1 MRYRRFGLSTGLC
14 LIVLLLAACA
24 NARRQEPPAP
34 TPTLLEIPTAVVP
47 DPTAMPIATE
57 VVQAQ
62 PTAIPTAVLPDPT
75 AIPTAAEVVQAQPTA
90 TPVPYT
96 LSGFNVLPVIP
107 YEVPVAADPAPPPA
121 PSLTLQLAAAEGA
134 PAPVYQRAEVAR
146 IPEETA
152 AELLAQVPLLAGR
165 TDAGTLTLP
174 TARRNP
180 PPTGGVEV
188 HAFRPLADAAPE
200 LTDSNAAIELEVVRF
215 FPTGPVDWV
224 PQINIVFSKPMV
236 PLSSHDALAAHVPAV
251 TLSPELAGEWQWL
264 GTQSLLF
271 RPAGLLAKATRYY
284 VTLPQGTAAL
294 DGSVLAAGFAAYFE
308 TPRLQLMR
316 TWPPAQPL
324 HLQPHF
330 ALEFNQA
337 INPQELMAA
346 LRLEAGDQE
355 VAFEILSL
363 DDESLPPELQRF
375 LSGTVPERTIVLQ
388 PSDRLAPDQKITLTV
403 ERGAPSAEGPLR
415 SLEAQQVTRH
425 TYGPLEVTYTHCRQG
440 GCYPG
445 DSFVIRFN
453 HNLVPESL
461 VTGMVGISPALPDG
475 EVHISPQGTIR
486 LAGTSAPDTIYTLRL
501 TPGLTDVFGQSLNTV
516 LEWEF
521 HVASTLQS
529 LGMMHVPNSLALLH
543 PEDGGRYSFLTRGLE
558 ELRVLL
564 FRVEPADWRQY
575 ASMYN
580 TLGDWELGEDFK
592 LFILP
597 DESPVTLWDREPVL
611 DRVLSIKGHPGET
624 IQTELDL
631 LPYLADGRGHLLLM
645 VVLPEEVKEYTFCRL
660 LSDWRGT
667 TYSETTVAAMSWIQV
682 TDMGLEGYTD
692 GQTLLTRVADL
703 TSGDPL
709 ANVKVHFEFPDL
721 HADSDNEGYTPLD
734 VSAFTS
740 ANERPTLFAD
750 QSGQDASLLPIPR
763 YLLRNQMRAEHRWHL
778 FSDRYLYRP
787 GEEVQVKGWVRQV
800 GFSLTGDVTWVQ
812 EGLSDI
818 RYQVYDARDML
829 LDQGETELDSHG
841 ALDFRFQVPADAN
854 SGLGYVNVTLTGPIV
869 NEDIRAPAKR
879 MSFRIEE
886 FRRPEFEVNL
896 SAAEGPHLLQAPL
909 PLEAQAVYFGGGGL
923 EGASVTWQVSA
934 QPARYQP
941 PGWHRYEFGAVA
953 PRWWGGRTT
962 AQIQP
967 QTLSAEMD
975 VQGGHQAVITTQGE
989 AQLPTTHVL
998 HVEATVQDLSQQTMT
1013 AAQRVMVHPALWYV
1027 GGRTDSYV
1035 GRTDEPLP
1043 VQLIVTDLEGN
1054 LVEGQ
1059 EIRVTSQRVSWWGNP
1074 VQAETSAPGCLLL
1087 SEPEPVICF
1096 LKFSEA
1102 GLWHLDFVIQDA
1114 AGRVNTTRLVRWIS
1128 GSSRRPGARRTTT
1141 EVGLIPDQEEYQPG
1155 DVAEILIQSPFV
1167 PAYGTVIT
1175 NRAGIVSHVPIRIRE
1190 ATHLLTV
1197 PIEDVHIPNL
1207 HVSVFLARGLTGT
1220 DPDQLSPSH
1229 QAEGHINLRIPP
1241 VSRELGLELRLAS
1254 RELVPGGE
1262 ATASVRV
1269 TDSNGQPVS
1278 GAEVVL
1284 LAADEAILALAGYE
1298 FEHPLESFY
1307 PQRPRFLRYINL
1319 LSFLQSKELNQ
1330 PYNRKCFIGGGGGDY
1345 QTPSAP
1351 LFHVRSDFSP
1361 LAYFEPSGVTDAA
1374 GYFHASWDLP
1384 DTVGRYR
1391 VVAMATTGARFFGLT
1406 ESAYTV
1412 RLPVQLRPQWP
1423 RFLNFDDQ
1431 AEFSILV
1438 ENQTG
1443 AEQDLTLFAQSDGL
1457 DLAYEA
1463 GGRAYDALAI
1473 RLPAHSRQQILVPA
1487 RARETG
1493 PSQML
1498 VTVFNAKFND
1508 SLQTSLPVYQPAAQE
1523 GFATYG
1529 SVDATPVLQGLELP
1543 DNVHRTFGQLSIAT
1557 SSTLLQSLLD
1567 SVLVLRDNR
1576 GYDYPERLASR
1587 LLANLALRDVLYA
1600 FAVPNLPAPEVL
1612 DRDIQTDIVA
1622 LQRFQNGDGGF
1633 PSWRRG
1639 AESWPFLSVHAMHAL
1654 TVAQTAGYPVAGQR
1668 IQRGQWYLQDIE
1680 QHYPDYYSESV
1691 RRYITAYALF
1701 VRSLQRDV
1709 DAGAAM
1715 RLLDQLPEQTEEL
1728 EVIAWSLMVLQAS
1741 GRNPEAVAEWY
1752 RYVLNRADETTGK
1765 VVFARHAH
1773 IQDGHLILH
1782 SIRRT
1787 DALLLRALMEVQPEA
1802 DLIPKVVRSLMAG
1815 RGRYGHW
1822 GSSQDN
1828 LFVLQ
1833 AMQQYFERYEAT
1845 TPDFEAHVWLDDNLV
1860 LDAPFTGRDAEYQQ
1874 VSLPLDWLYVEDPTR
1889 IQIQRAG
1896 EGRLYYRLGFDYVP
1910 DDLVVEPRERGFSVA
1925 RSYVGLDNP
1934 EDVWQDA
1941 DGRWHVKLGARV
1953 RINVTLV
1960 ASGTRHH
1967 VMLASPLPAGL
1978 ELLNP
1983 ALKGTEPFQDPNAR
1997 GWYYWRWF
2005 DHQQLLDERA
2015 QVVTSYLW
2023 GGTYEYAVIARATTA
2038 GTFHVPPARA
2048 AEIYAPETFGNGPS
2062 EILVVEPN

>member
-47 DPTAMPIATE
+47 DPTAIPTA
-57 VVQAQ
+57 VVPD

-96 LSGFNVLPVIP
+96 LSGFSVLPVIP
-107 YEVPVAADPAPPPA
+107 YEVPVAADPAPPA
-121 PSLTLQLAAAEGA
+121 VPSLTLQLAAAKGA

-146 IPEETA
+146 MPEETA
-152 AELLAQVPLLAGR
+152 AELLAQVPQLAGR
-165 TDAGTLTLP
+165 TDAGPLTLP
-174 TARRNP
+174 TTRRNP

-188 HAFRPLADAAPE
+188 HTFRPLAEAAPE
-200 LTDSNAAIELEVVRF
+200 LTDSNAATELEVVRF

-236 PLSSHDALAAHVPAV
+236 PLSSHDALSAHVLPV

-271 RPAGLLAKATRYY
+271 RPAGLLAKATQYY

-294 DGSVLAAGFAAYFE
+294 DGSVLAKAFAAYFE

-316 TWPPAQPL
+316 TWPSAQPL

-346 LRLEAGDQE
+346 LRLEAGAQD
-355 VAFEILSL
+355 VAFGIFSL
-363 DDESLPPELQRF
+363 DDEALPSDLQRF
-375 LSGTVPERTIVLQ
+375 LTGTVPERTIVLR
-388 PSDRLAPDQKITLTV
+388 PTDRLAPDQKITLTV

-415 SLEAQQVTRH
+415 SLAAQQVTRH
-425 TYGPLEVTYTHCRQG
+425 TYGPLEVTSTPCRQG
-440 GCYPG
+440 GCYPW

-453 HNLVPESL
+453 HNLDPESL

-475 EVHISPQGTIR
+475 EVHIHPSGTIQVTG
-486 LAGTSAPDTIYTLRL
+486 ATATATTYTLRL
-501 TPGLTDVFGQSLNTV
+501 TPGLTDVFGQTLNTA

-521 HVASTLQS
+521 HVQGQS
-529 LGMMHVPNSLALLH
+529 PLGRLHLPREMELLH
-543 PEDGGRYSFLTRGLE
+543 PEDEGKYSLFTRNLE

-564 FRVEPADWRQY
+564 FQIEPAAWAGYVRGNY
-575 ASMYN
+575 RFMALPETPPVSL
-580 TLGDWELGEDFK
+580 LGQEL
-592 LFILP
+592 
-597 DESPVTLWDREPVL
+597 VL
-611 DRVLSIKGHPGET
+611 DRLLSIENILGET
-624 IQTELDL
+624 TETVLDL
-631 LPYLADGRGHLLLM
+631 NPYLEGDRGHLLLALE
-645 VVLPEEVKEYTFCRL
+645 LPEDVQRQVFSACLGRVG
-660 LSDWRGT
+660 SR
-667 TYSETTVAAMSWIQV
+667 AAVTAWIQV
-682 TDMGLEGYTD
+682 TDMGLQGFTD
-692 GQTLLTRVADL
+692 GHTLLARAAEL

-709 ANVKVHFEFPDL
+709 ANVRTQLHYPDW
-721 HADSDNEGYTPLD
+721 HTQTDSEGYARFDLT
-734 VSAFTS
+734 AFS
-740 ANERPTLFAD
+740 PESDRPTLFAD
-750 QSGQDASLLPIPR
+750 QSGQDTSLLPSSR
-763 YLLRNQMRAEHRWHL
+763 YSFSSRMRNEHRWHL

-787 GEEVQVKGWVRQV
+787 GEEVQVKGWIRQV
-800 GFSLTGDVTWVQ
+800 GFSPAGDVSWLQ
-812 EGLSDI
+812 EGLSDF
-818 RYQVYDARDML
+818 RYEVYDARDVL

-854 SGLGYVNVTLTGPIV
+854 SGLGYVNVTLKGPIV
-869 NEDIRAPAKR
+869 NEDFRVPENR

-886 FRRPEFEVNL
+886 FRRPEFEASL
-896 SAAEGPHLLQAPL
+896 TGAEGPHLLQDPVL
-909 PLEAQAVYFGGGGL
+909 VEAQAAYYGGGGL
-923 EGASVTWQVSA
+923 EGASVTWNVSA
-934 QPARYQP
+934 QPGRYKP
-941 PGWHRYEFGAVA
+941 PGWHRYEFGTVT
-953 PRWWGGRTT
+953 PWWWSGRTT

-975 VQGGHQAVITTQGE
+975 VQGGHQVVITAQSE

-998 HVEATVQDLSQQTMT
+998 QVEATVQDLSQQTMT

-1027 GGRTDSYV
+1027 GGRTHSYV

-1043 VQLIVTDLEGN
+1043 VQLIVTDLDGN
-1054 LVEGQ
+1054 PVEGQ
-1059 EIRVTSQRVSWWGNP
+1059 EIRVTTQRVSWWGTP
-1074 VQAETSAPGCLLL
+1074 VQAETSAPGCQLL
-1087 SEPEPVICF
+1087 SELEPVICLLEF
-1096 LKFSEA
+1096 AET
-1102 GLWHLDFVIQDA
+1102 GRWHLDLAIQDA

-1128 GSSRRPGARRTTT
+1128 GRSRWPGARRITT
-1141 EVGLIPDQEEYQPG
+1141 EVQLIPDQDEYQPG

-1175 NRAGIVSHVPIRIRE
+1175 NRAGIVSHAPIRIRE
-1190 ATHLLTV
+1190 ATHLLIV
-1197 PIEDVHIPNL
+1197 PIEDAHIPNL
-1207 HVSVFLARGLTGT
+1207 HVSVFLVRGLAGT
-1220 DPDQLSPSH
+1220 NPDEPAAAH
-1229 QAEGHINLRIPP
+1229 QAEGHINLKIPP
-1241 VSRELGLELRLAS
+1241 DTRELGLDLQLAN
-1254 RELVPGGE
+1254 RDLAPGGE
-1262 ATASVRV
+1262 ATVSLRV
-1269 TDSNGQPVS
+1269 TDSSGQPVP

-1284 LAADEAILALAGYE
+1284 LAVDEAILALAGYE

-1307 PQRPRFLRYINL
+1307 PQRPRFLHHFKL
-1319 LSFLQSKELNQ
+1319 LNYLQSKEFFQ
-1330 PYNRKCFIGGGGGDY
+1330 PIICPFGRGGGGGDY
-1345 QTPSAP
+1345 EPPLAP
-1351 LFHVRSDFSP
+1351 IFQVRTDFSP
-1361 LAYFEPSGVTDAA
+1361 LAYFEPSGVTDAD
-1374 GYFHASWDLP
+1374 GYFRASWDLP

-1391 VVAMATTGARFFGLT
+1391 VVAMATSGARFFGLT

-1438 ENQTG
+1438 ENQTAG
-1443 AEQDLTLFAQSDGL
+1443 DQELTLIAQSDGL

-1463 GGRAYDALAI
+1463 GGRAYDALVF

-1493 PSQML
+1493 LSQML
-1498 VTVFNAKFND
+1498 VTVFNAQFND

-1529 SVDATPVLQGLELP
+1529 SVDEAPVLQGLELP
-1543 DNVHRTFGQLSIAT
+1543 DNVHRTFGQLNIAT

-1567 SVLVLRDNR
+1567 SVLVLRHSR

-1600 FAVPNLPAPEVL
+1600 FAVPHLPAPEVL
-1612 DRDIQTDIVA
+1612 DRDIQADTMA
-1622 LQRFQNGDGGF
+1622 LQRFQNNDGGF
-1633 PSWRRG
+1633 PSWHRG
-1639 AESWPFLSVHAMHAL
+1639 GESWPFLSVHAMHAL
-1654 TVAQTAGYPVAGQR
+1654 TVAQAAGYPVAAES
-1668 IQRGQWYLQDIE
+1668 IKRGQQYLMDIE
-1680 QHYPDYYSESV
+1680 QHFPYHYSESV

-1701 VRSLQRDV
+1701 VRSLGGGV
-1709 DAGAAM
+1709 DTAYW
-1715 RLLDQLPEQTEEL
+1715 RILSLLNQLPEQTEEL

-1741 GRNPEAVAEWY
+1741 GRNPDALAEWY

-1782 SIRRT
+1782 SSRRT

-1802 DLIPKVVRSLMAG
+1802 DLIPKVVRSLMAA

-1833 AMQQYFERYEAT
+1833 AMQQYFQKYEAT
-1845 TPDFEAHVWLDDNLV
+1845 TPDFEAHVWLNDNLV
-1860 LDAPFTGRDAEYQQ
+1860 LDAPFRGRDAEYQQ
-1874 VSLPLDWLYVEDPTR
+1874 VSLPLDWLYAEDSTR

-1960 ASGTRHH
+1960 APGTRHH

-1983 ALKGTEPFQDPNAR
+1983 ALKGTEPFQDPNAW

-2015 QVVTSYLW
+2015 QAVTSYLW

-2038 GTFHVPPARA
+2038 GTFNVPPARA

>member
-1 MRYRRFGLSTGLC
+1 MQFRRFGLSTGLC

-24 NARRQEPPAP
+24 NDRRQEPPAP
-34 TPTLLEIPTAVVP
+34 TPTLLEIPTAV
-47 DPTAMPIATE
+47 
-57 VVQAQ
+57 
-62 PTAIPTAVLPDPT
+62 LPDPT
-75 AIPTAAEVVQAQPTA
+75 ATPMATEVVQAQPTA

-96 LSGFNVLPVIP
+96 LIGFSVLPVNP
-107 YEVPVAADPAPPPA
+107 YEAPVAADPAPPPV

-134 PAPVYQRAEVAR
+134 PAPDYQRAEVAR
-146 IPEETA
+146 MPEEAA
-152 AELLAQVPLLAGR
+152 AELLAQVPQLAGR
-165 TDAGTLTLP
+165 TALQSPTLP

-180 PPTGGVEV
+180 PPAGGVEV
-188 HAFRPLADAAPE
+188 HAFRPLAEPAPE
-200 LTDSNAAIELEVVRF
+200 LTDSSAETELEVVRF

-251 TLSPELAGEWQWL
+251 TLSPDVAGEWQWL

-271 RPAGLLAKATRYY
+271 RPAGLLPKATRYY
-284 VTLPQGTAAL
+284 VTVPPGTAAL

-308 TPRLQLMR
+308 TPRLQLLQ
-316 TWPPAQPL
+316 TSPPDWWRLRP
-324 HLQPHF
+324 QPHF

-337 INPQELMAA
+337 IDPQELRAA
-346 LRLEAGDQE
+346 LRLEAGTQE
-355 VAFEILSL
+355 VAFEVLSP
-363 DDESLPPELQRF
+363 DDESLSLETQRF
-375 LSGTVPERTIVLQ
+375 LTWTVPERTIVLQ
-388 PSDRLAPDQKITLTV
+388 PTELLAPDQKITLTV
-403 ERGAPSAEGPLR
+403 ARGAPSAAGPLR
-415 SLEAQQVTRH
+415 TLEAQQVPWQWQTFGSLRGEALCVPLNLEC
-425 TYGPLEVTYTHCRQG
+425 GPKSNFHIHFDTDL
-440 GCYPG
+440 
-445 DSFVIRFN
+445 D
-453 HNLVPESL
+453 PESL
-461 VTGMVGISPALPDG
+461 VPGMVGIKPALSDG
-475 EVHISPQGTIR
+475 EVDISPYGTI
-486 LAGTSAPDTIYTLRL
+486 LVTGTPAPDTTYTLRL
-501 TPGLTDVFGQSLNTV
+501 LPGLTDKYGQTLDTMQ
-516 LEWEF
+516 EWEF
-521 HVASTLQS
+521 HV
-529 LGMMHVPNSLALLH
+529 LGHPPVGMLHFPRELELVH
-543 PEDGGRYSFLTRGLE
+543 PEDEGRYSLFTRNLDA
-558 ELRVLL
+558 LRVLL
-564 FRVEPADWRQY
+564 YQVEPADWPLYKSGRADY
-575 ASMYN
+575 WGLGRTELFDLPGSRPA
-580 TLGDWELGEDFK
+580 TLM
-592 LFILP
+592 
-597 DESPVTLWDREPVL
+597 DREPVL
-611 DRVLSIKGHPGET
+611 DQIISIENVFGET
-624 IQTELDL
+624 IETELDL
-631 LPYLADGRGHLLLM
+631 NPYLDGDQGHLVLLLE
-645 VVLPEEVKEYTFCRL
+645 LPPDVSAYSSCMYYADDEPRALAESPVAV
-660 LSDWRGT
+660 GT
-667 TYSETTVAAMSWIQV
+667 WLQV
-682 TDMGLEGYTD
+682 TDLGLQGFAD
-692 GQTLLTRVADL
+692 GTTLLTRVVDL
-703 TSGDPL
+703 TTGAPQSS
-709 ANVKVHFEFPDL
+709 VKMQFESPQIYVY
-721 HADSDNEGYTPLD
+721 AGTDSEGYASLD
-734 VSAFTS
+734 LATS
-740 ANERPTLFAD
+740 ATESDELVLTAE

-763 YLLRNQMRAEHRWHL
+763 YLLRIQMRAEHRWHL
-778 FSDRYLYRP
+778 FTDRYLYRP
-787 GEEVQVKGWVRQV
+787 GEEVHVKGWVRQV
-800 GFSLTGDVTWVQ
+800 GFSPTGDVSWAQ
-812 EGLSDI
+812 AGLSDI
-818 RYQVYDARDML
+818 RYQVYDARDVL

-869 NEDIRAPAKR
+869 NEDFRAPAKR

-886 FRRPEFEVNL
+886 FRRPEFEVTL
-896 SAAEGPHLLQAPL
+896 SAAEGPHLLQAPVQV
-909 PLEAQAVYFGGGGL
+909 EAQAAYYGGGGL
-923 EGASVTWQVSA
+923 EGASVTWSVSA
-934 QPARYQP
+934 QPARYHP
-941 PGWHRYEFGAVA
+941 PGWHRYEFGAVT
-953 PRWWGGRTT
+953 PGWWGGRRA
-962 AQIQP
+962 AQIQS
-967 QTLSAEMD
+967 QTMSAEMD
-975 VQGGHQAVITTQGE
+975 APGGHQVVITAQSE
-989 AQLPTTHVL
+989 AQQPITHVL
-998 HVEATVQDLSQQTMT
+998 RVHATVQDLSQQTMT

-1043 VQLIVTDLEGN
+1043 VQLIVTDLDGN
-1054 LVEGQ
+1054 PVEGQ
-1059 EIRVTSQRVSWWGNP
+1059 EIRVTTQRVSWSGTP
-1074 VQAETSAPGCLLL
+1074 VPAEAEAPGCQLL
-1087 SEPEPVICF
+1087 SEPEPVICLLEF
-1096 LKFSEA
+1096 AET
-1102 GLWHLDFVIQDA
+1102 GRWHLDLAIQDA

-1128 GSSRRPGARRTTT
+1128 GRSRQPGAGQTTT
-1141 EVGLIPDQEEYQPG
+1141 EVDLIPDQDEYQPG

-1175 NRAGIVSHVPIRIRE
+1175 NRAGIVSHAPIRIRE

-1197 PIEDVHIPNL
+1197 PIEDAHIPNL
-1207 HVSVFLARGLTGT
+1207 HVSVFLARGLAGT
-1220 DPDQLSPSH
+1220 DPDELSPSH

-1241 VSRELGLELRLAS
+1241 DTRELGLELQLAS
-1254 RELVPGGE
+1254 RELAPGGE
-1262 ATASVRV
+1262 ATVSLQV
-1269 TDSNGQPVS
+1269 TDSRGQPVP

-1284 LAADEAILALAGYE
+1284 LAVDEAILALAGYE
-1298 FEHPLESFY
+1298 FAHPLESFY
-1307 PQRPRFLRYINL
+1307 PQRPRFLHHFNL
-1319 LSFLQSKELNQ
+1319 LDFLQSKEFFLRSFC
-1330 PYNRKCFIGGGGGDY
+1330 PLGRGGGGDY
-1345 QTPSAP
+1345 RPP

-1406 ESAYTV
+1406 ESSYTV

-1443 AEQDLTLFAQSDGL
+1443 TDQDLTLIAQSDGL
-1457 DLAYEA
+1457 DLAYAE
-1463 GGRAYDALAI
+1463 GGRAYDALAF

-1487 RARETG
+1487 RARDHG

-1498 VTVFNAKFND
+1498 VTVFNAQFND
-1508 SLQTSLPVYQPAAQE
+1508 SVQTSLPVYQPAAQE

-1529 SVDATPVLQGLELP
+1529 SVDSTPVLQGLELP
-1543 DNVHRTFGQLSIAT
+1543 DNVHQTFGHLTIAT

-1567 SVLVLRDNR
+1567 SVLVLRYNR

-1587 LLANLALRDVLYA
+1587 LLANLALREVLYA
-1600 FAVPNLPAPEVL
+1600 FAVPNLPASEVL
-1612 DRDIQTDIVA
+1612 DRDIRTDIVA

-1639 AESWPFLSVHAMHAL
+1639 DESWPFLSVHAMHAL
-1654 TVAQTAGYPVAGQR
+1654 TVAQTAGYPVAGQS
-1668 IQRGQWYLQDIE
+1668 IQRGQRYLQDID
-1680 QHYPDYYSESV
+1680 QHLPYDYSESV

-1709 DAGAAM
+1709 DHRAALH
-1715 RLLDQLPEQTEEL
+1715 LLDQLPEQTEEL

-1741 GRNPEAVAEWY
+1741 GRNPDAVAEWY
-1752 RYVLNRADETTGK
+1752 RYVINRADETTGK

-1782 SIRRT
+1782 SSRRT
-1787 DALLLRALMEVQPEA
+1787 DALLLRALMEVHPEA

-1833 AMQQYFERYEAT
+1833 AMQQYFQRYEAT

-1860 LDAPFTGRDAEYQQ
+1860 LNAPFRGRDAEYQQ
-1874 VSLPLDWLYVEDPTR
+1874 VSLPLDWLYAEDPTR

-1925 RSYVGLDNP
+1925 RSYVGLDDP

-1941 DGRWHVKLGARV
+1941 KGRWHVKLGARV

-1960 ASGTRHH
+1960 APGTRHH

-1983 ALKGTEPFQDPNAR
+1983 ALKGTEPFRDPNAR

>member
-1 MRYRRFGLSTGLC
+1 MQFRRFGLSTGLC
-14 LIVLLLAACA
+14 LIVLLLVACA
-24 NARRQEPPAP
+24 NDRRQEPPAP
-34 TPTLLEIPTAVVP
+34 TPTLLEIPTAVLP
-47 DPTAMPIATE
+47 DPTATPMATE
-57 VVQAQ
+57 VVQVQ

-96 LSGFNVLPVIP
+96 LTGFNVLPVIP

-188 HAFRPLADAAPE
+188 HAFRPLAEAAPE
-200 LTDSNAAIELEVVRF
+200 FTDSNAATELEVVRF

-308 TPRLQLMR
+308 TPRLQLLR

-337 INPQELMAA
+337 IDPQELMAA
-346 LRLEAGDQE
+346 LRLAAGAQE
-355 VAFEILSL
+355 VAFEVLSR
-363 DDESLPPELQRF
+363 DDESLPPGLQRF
-375 LSGTVPERTIVLQ
+375 LTGTVPERTILLQ
-388 PSDRLAPDQKITLTV
+388 PTELLAPDQKITLTV

-425 TYGPLEVTYTHCRQG
+425 TYGPLQVTSAKCGQYECRL
-440 GCYPG
+440 G
-445 DSFVIRFN
+445 DDFVIHFN
-453 HNLVPESL
+453 HNLEPESL
-461 VTGMVGISPALPDG
+461 VTGMVGISPSLPDG
-475 EVHISPQGTIR
+475 KVYINPWGEIR
-486 LAGTSAPDTIYTLRL
+486 VTGATVPDTAYTLRL
-501 TPGLTDVFGQSLNTV
+501 TPGLTDVFGQTLETV
-516 LEWEF
+516 QEWEF
-521 HVASTLQS
+521 HVQGQPP
-529 LGMMHVPNSLALLH
+529 LGRLHFPPEMELMH
-543 PEDGGRYSFLTRGLE
+543 PEDGGRYSLFTQNLE

-564 FRVEPADWRQY
+564 FQIEPAAWAGYVRGNY
-575 ASMYN
+575 RFMALPETPPVSL
-580 TLGDWELGEDFK
+580 LGQEL
-592 LFILP
+592 
-597 DESPVTLWDREPVL
+597 VL
-611 DRVLSIKGHPGET
+611 DRLLSIENILGET
-624 IQTELDL
+624 TETVLDL
-631 LPYLADGRGHLLLM
+631 NPYLEGGRGHLLLALE
-645 VVLPEEVKEYTFCRL
+645 LPEDVKKQVFSFCPGRVG
-660 LSDWRGT
+660 SR
-667 TYSETTVAAMSWIQV
+667 VAVTAWIQV
-682 TDMGLEGYTD
+682 TDMGLQGFTD
-692 GQTLLTRVADL
+692 GHTLLARAAEL

-709 ANVKVHFEFPDL
+709 ANVRTQLHYPDW
-721 HADSDNEGYTPLD
+721 HTQTDSEGYARFDLT
-734 VSAFTS
+734 AFS
-740 ANERPTLFAD
+740 PESDRPTLFAD
-750 QSGQDASLLPIPR
+750 QSGQDTSLLPSSW
-763 YLLRNQMRAEHRWHL
+763 YFFSSQMRNEHRWHL

-787 GEEVQVKGWVRQV
+787 GEEVQVKGWIRQV
-800 GFSLTGDVTWVQ
+800 GFSPAGDVSWLQ
-812 EGLSDI
+812 AGLSDI
-818 RYQVYDARDML
+818 RYEVYDARDVL
-829 LDQGETELDSHG
+829 LDRGETELDSRG

-854 SGLGYVNVTLTGPIV
+854 SGLGYVRVTLTGPIV
-869 NEDIRAPAKR
+869 NEDFRAPATR

-886 FRRPEFEVNL
+886 FRRPEFEVSL
-896 SAAEGPHLLQAPL
+896 SVAEGPHLLQNPV
-909 PLEAQAVYFGGGGL
+909 PVKAQAAYYGGGGL
-923 EGASVTWQVSA
+923 EGASVTWNVSA
-934 QPARYQP
+934 QPGRYKP
-941 PGWHRYEFGAVA
+941 PGWHRYEFGAVT
-953 PRWWGGRTT
+953 PWWWGGRSGS
-962 AQIQP
+962 AGIQP

-975 VQGGHQAVITTQGE
+975 MKGGHQAVITAQSE

-998 HVEATVQDLSQQTMT
+998 QVEATVQDLSQQTMT

-1043 VQLIVTDLEGN
+1043 VQLIVTDLEGSP
-1054 LVEGQ
+1054 VEGQ
-1059 EIRVTSQRVSWWGNP
+1059 EIRVTTQRVSWWGTP
-1074 VQAETSAPGCLLL
+1074 VQAETSAPGCQLL
-1087 SEPEPVICF
+1087 SELEPVICLLEF
-1096 LKFSEA
+1096 PEA
-1102 GLWHLDFVIQDA
+1102 GQWHLDLAIQDA

-1128 GSSRRPGARRTTT
+1128 GRSRWPGARQATTGV
-1141 EVGLIPDQEEYQPG
+1141 ELIPDQDEYQPG
-1155 DVAEILIQSPFV
+1155 DVAEILIQSPFG

-1175 NRAGIVSHVPIRIRE
+1175 NRAGIVSHAPIRIQE
-1190 ATHLLTV
+1190 ATHLLIV
-1197 PIEDVHIPNL
+1197 PIEEAHIPNL
-1207 HVSVFLARGLTGT
+1207 HVSVFLARGLAGT
-1220 DPDQLSPSH
+1220 NPDEPAAAH
-1229 QAEGHINLRIPP
+1229 QAEGHINLKIPP
-1241 VSRELGLELRLAS
+1241 DTRELGLDLQLAS
-1254 RELVPGGE
+1254 RDLAPGGE
-1262 ATASVRV
+1262 ATVSLRV
-1269 TDSNGQPVS
+1269 TNSSGQPVP

-1284 LAADEAILALAGYE
+1284 LAVDEAILALAGYE

-1307 PQRPRFLRYINL
+1307 PQRPRFLRHFNL
-1319 LSFLQSKELNQ
+1319 LGYLQSKEFFQ
-1330 PYNRKCFIGGGGGDY
+1330 PVICPGGRGGGGDY
-1345 QTPSAP
+1345 EPPLAP
-1351 LFHVRSDFSP
+1351 LFQVRTDFSP

-1391 VVAMATTGARFFGLT
+1391 VVAMAATGARFFGLT

-1443 AEQDLTLFAQSDGL
+1443 AEQDLTLIAQSDGL

-1463 GGRAYDALAI
+1463 GGRAYDALAF

-1487 RARETG
+1487 RARDHG
-1493 PSQML
+1493 ASQVL
-1498 VTVFNAKFND
+1498 VTVFNAQFND
-1508 SLQTSLPVYQPAAQE
+1508 SVQTSLPVYQPAAQE

-1529 SVDATPVLQGLELP
+1529 SVDEAPVLQGLELP

-1567 SVLVLRDNR
+1567 SVLVLRHNR

-1612 DRDIQTDIVA
+1612 DRDIRTDIVA

-1654 TVAQTAGYPVAGQR
+1654 TVSQATGYHVSEESM
-1668 IQRGQWYLQDIE
+1668 QRGRQYLQNIE
-1680 QHYPDYYSESV
+1680 QRFPYYYSESV

-1701 VRSLQRDV
+1701 VRSLRGDV
-1709 DAGAAM
+1709 DTAASL
-1715 RLLDQLPEQTEEL
+1715 RLLDQLSEQTQEL
-1728 EVIAWSLMVLQAS
+1728 EVIAWSLMVLQAGGS
-1741 GRNPEAVAEWY
+1741 APDVVAEWY

-1765 VVFARHAH
+1765 VVFARQARVE
-1773 IQDGHLILH
+1773 DGHLILH
-1782 SIRRT
+1782 SSRRT
-1787 DALLLRALMEVQPEA
+1787 DALLLRALMEVHPEA
-1802 DLIPKVVRSLMAG
+1802 DLIPKVVRSLMAA

-1833 AMQQYFERYEAT
+1833 AMQQYFQRYEAT
-1845 TPDFEAHVWLDDNLV
+1845 TPDFEALVWLDDNLV
-1860 LDAPFTGRDAEYQQ
+1860 LDAPFRGRDAEYQQ
-1874 VSLPLDWLYVEDPTR
+1874 VSLPLDWLYAEDPTR

-1910 DDLVVEPRERGFSVA
+1910 DDLVVEPRERGFSVV
-1925 RSYVGLDNP
+1925 RSYVGLDDP
-1934 EDVWQDA
+1934 EDVWQDT

-1960 ASGTRHH
+1960 APGTRHH
-1967 VMLASPLPAGL
+1967 VILASPLPAGL

-1983 ALKGTEPFQDPNAR
+1983 ALKGTEPFRDPNAR

-2048 AEIYAPETFGNGPS
+2048 TEIYAPETFGNGAS

>member
-1 MRYRRFGLSTGLC
+1 MQFRRFGLSTGLC

-24 NARRQEPPAP
+24 NDRTLEPPAP
-34 TPTLLEIPTAVVP
+34 TPTLLEIPTAVLP
-47 DPTAMPIATE
+47 DPTAIPMATE

-62 PTAIPTAVLPDPT
+62 PTANPTAVLPDPT
-75 AIPTAAEVVQAQPTA
+75 ATPMATEVVQAQPTA

-96 LSGFNVLPVIP
+96 LTGFNVLPVIP

-121 PSLTLQLAAAEGA
+121 PSLTLQLEAAEGA

-188 HAFRPLADAAPE
+188 HAFRPLAEAAPE
-200 LTDSNAAIELEVVRF
+200 LTDSNAATELEVVRF

-271 RPAGLLAKATRYY
+271 RPAGLLPKATRYY

-294 DGSVLAAGFAAYFE
+294 DGSVLVPGFAAYFE
-308 TPRLQLMR
+308 TPRLQLLR

-337 INPQELMAA
+337 INPQELIAA
-346 LRLEAGDQE
+346 LRLEAGAQE
-355 VAFEILSL
+355 VAFDVLSR
-363 DDESLPPELQRF
+363 DDESLPPGLQRF
-375 LSGTVPERTIVLQ
+375 LTRTVPERTIVLQ
-388 PSDRLAPDQKITLTV
+388 PTELLAPDQKITLTV
-403 ERGAPSAEGPLR
+403 ERGAPSAAGPLR
-415 SLEAQQVTRH
+415 TVEAQQVPRK
-425 TYGPLEVTYTHCRQG
+425 TYGPLQG
-440 GCYPG
+440 TSARCIPYGCYPG
-445 DSFVIRFN
+445 DSLVIRFN
-453 HNLVPESL
+453 HNLDPESL

-475 EVHISPQGTIR
+475 EVHIHPHGTIQITG
-486 LAGTSAPDTIYTLRL
+486 ATTWDTTYTLRL
-501 TPGLTDVFGQSLNTV
+501 APGLTDVFGQTLDTV
-516 LEWEF
+516 QEWEF
-521 HVASTLQS
+521 HVKGWPPRGRLHFPREME
-529 LGMMHVPNSLALLH
+529 LMH
-543 PEDGGRYSFLTRGLE
+543 PEDGGRYSLFTQDLD

-564 FRVEPADWRQY
+564 YQVEAADWPLYESARSTDRPLY
-575 ASMYN
+575 SWPIGN
-580 TLGDWELGEDFK
+580 KLGRTA
-592 LFILP
+592 LFFLP
-597 DESPVTLWDREPVL
+597 ESQPVTFMNREPVL
-611 DRVLSIKGHPGET
+611 DQVISIENVFGET
-624 IQTELDL
+624 IETELDL
-631 LPYLADGRGHLLLM
+631 NPYLEGGRGHLVLLLE
-645 VVLPEEVKEYTFCRL
+645 LPPDVKASTFCGSYAESR
-660 LSDWRGT
+660 
-667 TYSETTVAAMSWIQV
+667 VAAVTWLQV
-682 TDMGLEGYTD
+682 TDMGLDSYTD
-692 GQTLLTRVADL
+692 GHTLLTRVVDL

-709 ANVKVHFEFPDL
+709 ANVKMQFEFPDL
-721 HADSDNEGYTPLD
+721 QAESDSEGYAQLD
-734 VSAFTS
+734 LSAFTAAS
-740 ANERPTLFAD
+740 ERPTLFAD
-750 QSGQDASLLPIPR
+750 QSGQDASLLPS
-763 YLLRNQMRAEHRWHL
+763 YQYFFRNEMRIESRWHL

-800 GFSLTGDVTWVQ
+800 GFSPTGDLSWVK

-818 RYQVYDARDML
+818 KYVVYDARDVL
-829 LDQGETELDSHG
+829 LDQGETELDSRG

-854 SGLGYVNVTLTGPIV
+854 SGLGYVNVTLTGPNV
-869 NEDIRAPAKR
+869 NEDFRAPAKR

-886 FRRPEFEVNL
+886 FRRPEFEVSL
-896 SAAEGPHLLQAPL
+896 TAAEGPHLLQVPVL
-909 PLEAQAVYFGGGGL
+909 LGAQAAYYGGGGL

-941 PGWHRYEFGAVA
+941 PGWHRYEFGAVT
-953 PRWWGGRTT
+953 PWWWGGRTT

-967 QTLSAEMD
+967 LTLSAEMD
-975 VQGGHQAVITTQGE
+975 VQGGHQAVITAQSE

-998 HVEATVQDLSQQTMT
+998 QVEATVQDLSQQTMT
-1013 AAQRVMVHPALWYV
+1013 ATQRVMVHPALWYV

-1035 GRTDEPLP
+1035 GRTEEPLP
-1043 VQLIVTDLEGN
+1043 VQLIVTDLDGN
-1054 LVEGQ
+1054 PVEGQ
-1059 EIRVTSQRVSWWGNP
+1059 EIRVTTQRVSWSGTP
-1074 VQAETSAPGCLLL
+1074 VMAETEAPGCQLL
-1087 SEPEPVICF
+1087 SEPEPVICLLEF
-1096 LKFSEA
+1096 AET
-1102 GLWHLDFVIQDA
+1102 GRWHLDLAIQDA

-1128 GSSRRPGARRTTT
+1128 GRSQRPGGGQAITSV
-1141 EVGLIPDQEEYQPG
+1141 ELIPDQDEYEPG
-1155 DVAEILIQSPFV
+1155 DVAEILIQSPFG

-1175 NRAGIVSHVPIRIRE
+1175 NRAGIVTHAPIQIRE
-1190 ATHLLTV
+1190 ATQLLTV
-1197 PIEDVHIPNL
+1197 PIEDAHIPNL
-1207 HVSVFLARGLTGT
+1207 HVSIFLARGLAGT
-1220 DPDQLSPSH
+1220 DPDELSPSH
-1229 QAEGHINLRIPP
+1229 QAEGHINLKIPP
-1241 VSRELGLELRLAS
+1241 DTRELGLDLQLAS
-1254 RELVPGGE
+1254 RELAPGAE

-1269 TDSNGQPVS
+1269 TNSSGQPVP

-1284 LAADEAILALAGYE
+1284 LAVDEAILALAGYE
-1298 FEHPLESFY
+1298 FENPLESFY
-1307 PQRPRFLRYINL
+1307 PQRPRFLHHFNL
-1319 LSFLQSKELNQ
+1319 LGYLQAKEFYQ
-1330 PYNRKCFIGGGGGDY
+1330 PFSRCIGGGGGDY
-1345 QTPSAP
+1345 EPPLAP
-1351 LFHVRSDFSP
+1351 LFPVRTNFSP

-1374 GYFHASWDLP
+1374 GYFRASWDLP

-1406 ESAYTV
+1406 ESSYTV

-1443 AEQDLTLFAQSDGL
+1443 AEQDLTLIAQSDGL
-1457 DLAYEA
+1457 DLAYAA
-1463 GGRAYDALAI
+1463 GGRSYDALAF
-1473 RLPAHSRQQILVPA
+1473 RLPAHSRQQILVPT
-1487 RARETG
+1487 RARDHG
-1493 PSQML
+1493 ASQVL
-1498 VTVFNAKFND
+1498 VTVFNAQFND

-1529 SVDATPVLQGLELP
+1529 SVEEAPVLQGLELP
-1543 DNVHRTFGQLSIAT
+1543 DNVHRTFGQLNIAT

-1567 SVLVLRDNR
+1567 SVLVLRHTR

-1587 LLANLALRDVLYA
+1587 LLANLALREVLYA
-1600 FAVPNLPAPEVL
+1600 FVVPNLPAPEVL
-1612 DRDIQTDIVA
+1612 DRDIQADTMA
-1622 LQRFQNGDGGF
+1622 LQRFQNSDGGF
-1633 PSWRRG
+1633 PSWHRG
-1639 AESWPFLSVHAMHAL
+1639 GESWPFLSVHAMHAL
-1654 TVAQTAGYPVAGQR
+1654 TVSQATGYHVSAESM
-1668 IQRGQWYLQDIE
+1668 QRGRQYLQNIE
-1680 QHYPDYYSESV
+1680 QRFPYSYSESV

-1701 VRSLQRDV
+1701 VRSLRGDV
-1709 DAGAAM
+1709 DTAASL
-1715 RLLDQLPEQTEEL
+1715 RLLDQLSEQTQEL
-1728 EVIAWSLMVLQAS
+1728 EVIAWSLMVLQA
-1741 GRNPEAVAEWY
+1741 GGTAPDVVAEWY

-1782 SIRRT
+1782 SSRRT

-1802 DLIPKVVRSLMAG
+1802 DLIPKVVRSLMAA

-1845 TPDFEAHVWLDDNLV
+1845 PPDFEALVWLDDNLV

-1874 VSLPLDWLYVEDPTR
+1874 VSLPLDWLYAEDPTR

-1925 RSYVGLDNP
+1925 RSYVGLDDP

-1941 DGRWHVKLGARV
+1941 EGRWHVKLGARV

-1960 ASGTRHH
+1960 APGTRHH

-1978 ELLNP
+1978 EFLNP
-1983 ALKGTEPFQDPNAR
+1983 ALKGTEPFKDPNAR

>member
-1 MRYRRFGLSTGLC
+1 MQFRRFGLSTGLS

-34 TPTLLEIPTAVVP
+34 TPTLLEIPTAVLP
-47 DPTAMPIATE
+47 DPTATPMATE

-75 AIPTAAEVVQAQPTA
+75 ATPMATEVVQAQPTA

-96 LSGFNVLPVIP
+96 LTGFNVLPVIP

-337 INPQELMAA
+337 IDPQELMAS
-346 LRLEAGDQE
+346 LRLAAGAQE
-355 VAFEILSL
+355 VVFEVLSR
-363 DDESLPPELQRF
+363 DDESLPPGLQRF
-375 LSGTVPERTIVLQ
+375 LTGTVPERTILLQ
-388 PSDRLAPDQKITLTV
+388 PTELQAPDQKITLTV

-415 SLEAQQVTRH
+415 TVEAQQVPRK
-425 TYGPLEVTYTHCRQG
+425 TYGPLQGTSTPCRAG
-440 GCYPG
+440 GRCYPG
-445 DSFVIRFN
+445 DSLVIRFN
-453 HNLVPESL
+453 HNLDPESL

-475 EVHISPQGTIR
+475 KVYINPWGEIR
-486 LAGTSAPDTIYTLRL
+486 VTGATVPDTTYTLRL
-501 TPGLTDVFGQSLNTV
+501 TPGLTDVFGQTLETV
-516 LEWEF
+516 QEWEF
-521 HVASTLQS
+521 HVQGQPP
-529 LGMMHVPNSLALLH
+529 LGRLHFPRKMELVH
-543 PEDGGRYSFLTRGLE
+543 PEDGGRYSLFTQNLD

-564 FRVEPADWRQY
+564 YQVEPADWPLYESQRG
-575 ASMYN
+575 
-580 TLGDWELGEDFK
+580 LGWGNSL
-592 LFILP
+592 LYPLP
-597 DESPVTLWDREPVL
+597 ETQPMTVLNREPVL
-611 DRVLSIKGHPGET
+611 DQLISIENIPDET
-624 IQTELDL
+624 TETKLDL
-631 LPYLADGRGHLLLM
+631 NPYLDGGRGHLVLLLE
-645 VVLPEEVKEYTFCRL
+645 LPPDVKASTFCRYYAESRVAL
-660 LSDWRGT
+660 GT
-667 TYSETTVAAMSWIQV
+667 WLQF
-682 TDMGLEGYTD
+682 TDIGLDSYTD
-692 GQTLLTRVADL
+692 GQTLLTRAVDL
-703 TSGDPL
+703 TLGDPL
-709 ANVKVHFEFPDL
+709 PNVKTQFEFPDL
-721 HADSDNEGYTPLD
+721 QAESDSEGYAQLD
-734 VSAFTS
+734 LSAFTAAS
-740 ANERPTLFAD
+740 ERPTLFAD

-763 YLLRNQMRAEHRWHL
+763 YLLGNQMRAEHRWHL

-787 GEEVQVKGWVRQV
+787 GEEVNVKGWVRQI
-800 GFSLTGDVTWVQ
+800 GFSPAGDVTWLQ
-812 EGLSDI
+812 AGLRDI
-818 RYQVYDARDML
+818 SYQVRDGRGLL
-829 LDQGETELDSHG
+829 LDQGKTELDSHG

-854 SGLGYVNVTLTGPIV
+854 SGLGYVNVMLTGPIV
-869 NEDIRAPAKR
+869 NEDFHAPAKRMSR

-886 FRRPEFEVNL
+886 FRRPEFEVSL
-896 SAAEGPHLLQAPL
+896 TAAESPHLLQDPI
-909 PLEAQAVYFGGGGL
+909 PVEARATYYGGGGL

-934 QPARYQP
+934 RPARYQP
-941 PGWHRYEFGAVA
+941 PGWHRYEFGTVT
-953 PRWWGGRTT
+953 PWWWSGRTT

-967 QTLSAEMD
+967 HTLSAEMD
-975 VQGGHQAVITTQGE
+975 VQGGHQAVIT
-989 AQLPTTHVL
+989 AQSETPLPTTHVL
-998 HVEATVQDLSQQTMT
+998 QVEATVQDLSQQTMT
-1013 AAQRVMVHPALWYV
+1013 ATQRVMVHPALWYV
-1027 GGRTDSYV
+1027 GGRTESYV
-1035 GRTDEPLP
+1035 GRTEEPLP
-1043 VQLIVTDLEGN
+1043 VQLIVTDLDGN
-1054 LVEGQ
+1054 PVEGQ
-1059 EIRVTSQRVSWWGNP
+1059 EIRVTTQRVSWSGTP
-1074 VQAETSAPGCLLL
+1074 VPAETEVPGCQLL
-1087 SEPEPVICF
+1087 SEPEPVICLLEF
-1096 LKFSEA
+1096 AET
-1102 GLWHLDFVIQDA
+1102 GRWHLDLAIQDA

-1128 GSSRRPGARRTTT
+1128 GRSQRPGVGQATTSV
-1141 EVGLIPDQEEYQPG
+1141 ELIPDQDEYQPG

-1167 PAYGTVIT
+1167 PAYGTVFT
-1175 NRAGIVSHVPIRIRE
+1175 NRAGIVTHAPIRIRE
-1190 ATHLLTV
+1190 ASQMLPV
-1197 PIEDVHIPNL
+1197 PIEDAHIPNL
-1207 HVSVFLARGLTGT
+1207 HVSVFLARGLAGT
-1220 DPDQLSPSH
+1220 DSDELSPSH
-1229 QAEGHINLRIPP
+1229 QAEGHINLSIPP
-1241 VSRELGLELRLAS
+1241 DTRELGLDLQMAR
-1254 RELVPGGE
+1254 RELAPGGK
-1262 ATASVRV
+1262 ATVSVRV
-1269 TDSNGQPVS
+1269 TDSSGQPVP

-1284 LAADEAILALAGYE
+1284 LAVDEAILALAGYE

-1307 PQRPRFLRYINL
+1307 PQRPRFLHHFNL
-1319 LSFLQSKELNQ
+1319 LGYLQAKEFYQ
-1330 PYNRKCFIGGGGGDY
+1330 PYHRCQGGGGGGDY
-1345 QTPSAP
+1345 EPPLAP
-1351 LFHVRSDFSP
+1351 LFPVRTNFSP
-1361 LAYFEPSGVTDAA
+1361 LAFFEPSGVTDAA
-1374 GYFHASWDLP
+1374 GYFRASWDLP

-1438 ENQTG
+1438 ENQT
-1443 AEQDLTLFAQSDGL
+1443 AADQDLTLIAQSDGL
-1457 DLAYEA
+1457 DLAYMA
-1463 GGRAYDALAI
+1463 GGRAYDALAF
-1473 RLPAHSRQQILVPA
+1473 RLPAHSRQQILVPT
-1487 RARETG
+1487 RARDHG
-1493 PSQML
+1493 ASQVL
-1498 VTVFNAKFND
+1498 VTVFNAQFND

-1543 DNVHRTFGQLSIAT
+1543 DNVHQTFGQLTVAT

-1567 SVLVLRDNR
+1567 SVLVLRHTR

-1587 LLANLALRDVLYA
+1587 LLGNLALREVLYA
-1600 FAVPNLPAPEVL
+1600 FAVPHLPAPEVL
-1612 DRDIQTDIVA
+1612 DRDIRTDIVA

-1654 TVAQTAGYPVAGQR
+1654 TVSQATGYHVSAESMQLGRQ
-1668 IQRGQWYLQDIE
+1668 YLQNID
-1680 QHYPDYYSESV
+1680 QRFPYYYSESV

-1701 VRSLQRDV
+1701 VRSLRGDV
-1709 DAGAAM
+1709 DTAASL
-1715 RLLDQLPEQTEEL
+1715 RLLDQLSEQTQEL
-1728 EVIAWSLMVLQAS
+1728 EVIAWSLMVLQA
-1741 GRNPEAVAEWY
+1741 GGTTPEAVAEWY
-1752 RYVLNRADETTGK
+1752 RYVINRADETTGK

-1773 IQDGHLILH
+1773 VQDGHLILH
-1782 SIRRT
+1782 SNRRT
-1787 DALLLRALMEVQPEA
+1787 DALLLRALMEVHPEV
-1802 DLIPKVVRSLMAG
+1802 DLIPKVVRSLMAA

-1833 AMQQYFERYEAT
+1833 AMQQYFQRYEAT

-1860 LDAPFTGRDAEYQQ
+1860 LDAPFRGRDAQYQQ
-1874 VSLPLDWLYVEDPTR
+1874 VSLPLDWLYAEDPTR

-1934 EDVWQDA
+1934 EDVWQDP

-1960 ASGTRHH
+1960 APGTRHH

-1983 ALKGTEPFQDPNAR
+1983 ALKGTEPFRDPNAR

-2015 QVVTSYLW
+2015 QAVTSYLW
-2023 GGTYEYAVIARATTA
+2023 AGTYEYAVIARATTA

>member
-1 MRYRRFGLSTGLC
+1 MQFRRFGLSTSVC

-24 NARRQEPPAP
+24 NDRRQELPAP
-34 TPTLLEIPTAVVP
+34 TPTLLEIPTAVLP
-47 DPTAMPIATE
+47 DPTAIPMAAE

-75 AIPTAAEVVQAQPTA
+75 AIPVAAEEEQARPTA
-90 TPVPYT
+90 IPLPYSLT
-96 LSGFNVLPVIP
+96 GFSVLPVIP
-107 YEVPVAADPAPPPA
+107 YEAPVAADPAPPPA
-121 PSLTLQLAAAEGA
+121 PSLTLQLEAAEGA
-134 PAPVYQRAEVAR
+134 PAPVYQRAKVAR
-146 IPEETA
+146 MPEEMA
-152 AELLAQVPLLAGR
+152 AELLAQVPQLAGR
-165 TDAGTLTLP
+165 TDAGPLTLP

-188 HAFRPLADAAPE
+188 HAFRPLAEAAPE
-200 LTDSNAAIELEVVRF
+200 LTDSSAAIELEVVRF
-215 FPTGPVDWV
+215 VPTGPVDWV

-236 PLSSHDALAAHVPAV
+236 PLSSHDALAAYVPAV
-251 TLSPELAGEWQWL
+251 TMSPELAGEWQWL

-271 RPAGLLAKATRYY
+271 RPANLLPKATRYY

-316 TWPPAQPL
+316 TWPPDQPL

-337 INPQELMAA
+337 INPQELMAV

-363 DDESLPPELQRF
+363 DDESLPPGLQRF

-388 PSDRLAPDQKITLTV
+388 PTELLAPDQKITLTV

-415 SLEAQQVTRH
+415 TVEAQQVPRK
-425 TYGPLEVTYTHCRQG
+425 TYGPLQGTSTPCRAG
-440 GCYPG
+440 GRCYPG
-445 DSFVIRFN
+445 DSLVIRFN
-453 HNLVPESL
+453 HNLDPESL
-461 VTGMVGISPALPDG
+461 VTGMVGISPALLDG
-475 EVHISPQGTIR
+475 EVHIHPSGTVQVTG
-486 LAGTSAPDTIYTLRL
+486 ATAPATTYTLRL
-501 TPGLTDVFGQSLNTV
+501 TPGLTDVFGQTLETV
-516 LEWEF
+516 QEWEF
-521 HVASTLQS
+521 HVQGQPP
-529 LGMMHVPNSLALLH
+529 LGRLHFPREMELVH
-543 PEDGGRYSFLTRGLE
+543 PEDGGRYSLFTQNLD
-558 ELRVLL
+558 ELRVLVYQ
-564 FRVEPADWRQY
+564 VEPADWPLYESER
-575 ASMYN
+575 S
-580 TLGDWELGEDFK
+580 LGWGRSL
-592 LFILP
+592 LYPLP
-597 DESPVTLWDREPVL
+597 ETQPMTVLNREPVSDQL
-611 DRVLSIKGHPGET
+611 ISIENIPDET
-624 IQTELDL
+624 TETKLDL
-631 LPYLADGRGHLLLM
+631 NPYLEGGRGHLVLLLE
-645 VVLPEEVKEYTFCRL
+645 LPPDVKASTFCRYYAESRVAL
-660 LSDWRGT
+660 GT
-667 TYSETTVAAMSWIQV
+667 WLQF
-682 TDMGLEGYTD
+682 TDIGLDSYTD
-692 GQTLLTRVADL
+692 GQTLLTRAVDL
-703 TSGDPL
+703 TLGDPL
-709 ANVKVHFEFPDL
+709 PNVKTQFKSSHVYPGTD
-721 HADSDNEGYTPLD
+721 AEGYAQLD
-734 VSAFTS
+734 LSAFTPPPAS
-740 ANERPTLFAD
+740 ERVTLFAG
-750 QSGQDASLLPIPR
+750 QTGQDASLLPSDR
-763 YLLRNQMRAEHRWHL
+763 YLFQNEMRSEHLWHL

-787 GEEVQVKGWVRQV
+787 GEEVHVKGWVRQV
-800 GFSLTGDVTWVQ
+800 GFSPAGDVTWAQ
-812 EGLSDI
+812 SGLSNI
-818 RYQVYDARDML
+818 HYGVYDARGL
-829 LDQGETELDSHG
+829 GLDHGKTKLDSHG
-841 ALDFRFQVPADAN
+841 ALDFRFQVPEDAN
-854 SGLGYVNVTLTGPIV
+854 SGRGRVNVHLSDPNG
-869 NEDIRAPAKR
+869 NEDSLVASTTIQ
-879 MSFRIEE
+879 FRIEE
-886 FRRPEFEVNL
+886 FRRPEFEVSL
-896 SAAEGPHLLQAPL
+896 TAAEGPHLLRAPVTVG
-909 PLEAQAVYFGGGGL
+909 AQAAYYGGGGL

-934 QPARYQP
+934 RPARYQP
-941 PGWHRYEFGAVA
+941 PGWHRYEFGTVT
-953 PRWWGGRTT
+953 PWWWSGRTT

-975 VQGGHQAVITTQGE
+975 VQGGHQAVITAQSE
-989 AQLPTTHVL
+989 APLPTTHVL
-998 HVEATVQDLSQQTMT
+998 QVEATVQDLSQQTMT
-1013 AAQRVMVHPALWYV
+1013 ATHRVMVHPALWYV

-1035 GRTDEPLP
+1035 GRTEEPLP
-1043 VQLIVTDLEGN
+1043 VQLIVTDLDGN
-1054 LVEGQ
+1054 PVEGQ
-1059 EIRVTSQRVSWWGNP
+1059 EIRVTTQRVSWSGTP
-1074 VQAETSAPGCLLL
+1074 VLAETETPGCQLL
-1087 SEPEPVICF
+1087 SEHEPVICLLEF
-1096 LKFSEA
+1096 AET
-1102 GLWHLDFVIQDA
+1102 GRWQLDLAIQDA

-1128 GSSRRPGARRTTT
+1128 GRSQRPGTRQATTSV
-1141 EVGLIPDQEEYQPG
+1141 ELIPDQDEYQPG

-1175 NRAGIVSHVPIRIRE
+1175 NRAGIVTHAPIRIRE
-1190 ATHLLTV
+1190 ATQVLTV
-1197 PIEDVHIPNL
+1197 PIKDAHIPNL
-1207 HVSVFLARGLTGT
+1207 HVSVFLARGLAGT
-1220 DPDQLSPSH
+1220 DPNAISPSH

-1241 VSRELGLELRLAS
+1241 DTRELGLELQLAS
-1254 RELVPGGE
+1254 RELAPGGE
-1262 ATASVRV
+1262 ATVSLRV
-1269 TDSNGQPVS
+1269 TDSSGQPVP

-1284 LAADEAILALAGYE
+1284 LAVDEAILALAGYE

-1307 PQRPRFLRYINL
+1307 PQRPRFLHHFNL
-1319 LSFLQSKELNQ
+1319 LGYLQSKEFHQ
-1330 PYNRKCFIGGGGGDY
+1330 PYHQCRGGGGGGDY
-1345 QTPSAP
+1345 EPPLAP
-1351 LFHVRSDFSP
+1351 LSPVRTNFSP

-1406 ESAYTV
+1406 ESSYTV

-1443 AEQDLTLFAQSDGL
+1443 AEQDLTLIAQSDGL
-1457 DLAYEA
+1457 DLAYAA
-1463 GGRAYDALAI
+1463 GGRAYDALAF

-1487 RARETG
+1487 RARDHG
-1493 PSQML
+1493 ASQML
-1498 VTVFNAKFND
+1498 VTVFNAQFND
-1508 SLQTSLPVYQPAAQE
+1508 SVQTSLPVYQPAAQE

-1529 SVDATPVLQGLELP
+1529 SVDVTPVLQGLELP

-1567 SVLVLRDNR
+1567 SVLVLRHNR

-1600 FAVPNLPAPEVL
+1600 FAVPHLPAPEVL
-1612 DRDIQTDIVA
+1612 ERDIRADIVA

-1639 AESWPFLSVHAMHAL
+1639 DTSWPFLSVHAMHAL
-1654 TVAQTAGYPVAGQR
+1654 TVAQTASYHVAAESM
-1668 IQRGQWYLQDIE
+1668 QRGRQYLQNIE
-1680 QHYPDYYSESV
+1680 QHYPGYYSESV

-1701 VRSLQRDV
+1701 VRSLWEVGNV
-1709 DAGAAM
+1709 DAPAAL
-1715 RLLDQLPEQTEEL
+1715 RLLDQLSEQTEEL
-1728 EVIAWSLMVLQAS
+1728 EVIAWSLMVLQA
-1741 GRNPEAVAEWY
+1741 GGTAPDAVAEWY

-1782 SIRRT
+1782 SSRRT
-1787 DALLLRALMEVQPEA
+1787 DALLLRALMEVHPEA

-1833 AMQQYFERYEAT
+1833 AMQQYFQRYEAT

-1860 LDAPFTGRDAEYQQ
+1860 LDAPFRGRDAEYQQ
-1874 VSLPLDWLYVEDPTR
+1874 VSLPLDWLYAEDPTR

-1925 RSYVGLDNP
+1925 RSYVGLDDP

-1941 DGRWHVKLGARV
+1941 EGRWHVKLGTRV
-1953 RINVTLV
+1953 QINVTLV
-1960 ASGTRHH
+1960 APGTRHH

-1978 ELLNP
+1978 EFLNP

-2015 QVVTSYLW
+2015 QAVTSYLW